1 MAETLTCSL
10 RTEIS
15 CKLNRLPL
23 RFFDRNKAG
32 EILSRVT
39 SDLDKVAEVL
49 QTGLL
54 KLIVAIGTII
64 GSLIVMFL
72 YSVPLTLIFLLFMLA
87 AILVTNMVAKK
98 SLESA
103 AARQET
109 IGVLTGI
116 AEEYYKGRN
125 VIKAYNHEKQSIEQV
140 RAAAEDN
147 RIASQKADFL
157 TNCVNPLIRLLTRIA
172 HVVIAVIS
180 GKAMIEGRMTVGV
193 VQAFF
198 QYVNQTAEPMTE
210 ASYMINSLQS
220 AIASAER
227 TFELLDEEE
236 EVPDRRLR

>member
-72 YSVPLTLIFLLFMLA
+72 YSVP
-87 AILVTNMVAKK
+87 
-98 SLESA
+98 
-103 AARQET
+103 
-109 IGVLTGI
+109 
-116 AEEYYKGRN
+116 
-125 VIKAYNHEKQSIEQV
+125 
-140 RAAAEDN
+140 
-147 RIASQKADFL
+147 
-157 TNCVNPLIRLLTRIA
+157 
-172 HVVIAVIS
+172 
-180 GKAMIEGRMTVGV
+180 
-193 VQAFF
+193 
-198 QYVNQTAEPMTE
+198 MTE

-236 EVPDRRLR
+236 EVPDKRLR